1 MATQAGDRGGSA
13 TYLGSSYPIDFQA
26 DYPENPSKLYTIP
39 IVGWLIRVVLLIPHA
54 IAVTVLSWAVAF
66 IQLFAWAPVLFTG
79 KFQPGLYSFEAG
91 VLRWSGRMYAYL
103 FGLTDQYPP
112 FALGSDDDGYS
123 VRVLFERP
131 EESSRLWAIPLV
143 GYVIKLVILIPHFI
157 AVSVLGLVTV
167 LMQLVSWIPVL
178 FSGKYPSWAYSFTT
192 GYLRWSM
199 RTSGFFLGLTDQY
212 PPFRLGARLSDD
224 GTIVR

>member
-1 MATQAGDRGGSA
+1 MFMATQIGDQGGTS
-13 TYLGSSYPIDFQA
+13 TYAGSSYPIDFQA
-26 DYPENPSKLYTIP
+26 DYPESPGKLYAIP
-39 IVGWLIRVVLLIPHA
+39 IVGWLIRVVLLIPHL
-54 IAVTVLSWAVAF
+54 IAVQVLSYAVAF

-91 VLRWSGRMYAYL
+91 VLRWSGRIYAYL

-112 FALGSDDDGYS
+112 FALGSDDDDGYP

-131 EESSRLWAIPLV
+131 EESNRLWAIPIA
-143 GYVIKLVILIPHFI
+143 GYVVKLIILIPHLI

-167 LMQLVSWIPVL
+167 LMQLVAWIPVL
-178 FSGKYPSWAYSFTT
+178 FTGQYPGWAYSFTT

-199 RTSGFFLGLTDQY
+199 RTSGYFLGLTDQY
-212 PPFRLGARLSDD
+212 PPFRLGA
-224 GTIVR
+224 

>member
-1 MATQAGDRGGSA
+1 MFMAIQAGDQTGTA
-13 TYLGSSYPIDFQA
+13 TPAGSSYPIDFQA
-26 DYPENPSKLYTIP
+26 DYPESPGKQYAIP
-39 IVGWLIRVVLLIPHA
+39 LVGWLIRVVLLIPHA
-54 IAVTVLSWAVAF
+54 VAVTVLSCAVAF
-66 IQLFAWAPVLFTG
+66 IQLFAWAPVLFSG

-112 FALGSDDDGYS
+112 FALGSDDDDGYP

-131 EESSRLWAIPLV
+131 EESNRLWAIPIA
-143 GYVIKLVILIPHFI
+143 GFVIKLFIVIPHLI

-167 LMQLVSWIPVL
+167 LMQLVSWISVL
-178 FSGKYPSWAYSFTT
+178 FTGHYPSWAYSFTT

-199 RTSGFFLGLTDQY
+199 RTNGYFLGLTDRY
-212 PPFRLGARLSDD
+212 PPFRLSA
-224 GTIVR
+224 